1 MRAGASE
8 IGSHFTGAIMAQ
20 DQKIDNRHIPVLPA
34 EAARLSPRLPFER
47 RLSFG

>member
-1 MRAGASE
+1 MRVGASE

-20 DQKIDNRHIPVLPA
+20 NQKVDNRHDPA

>member
-20 DQKIDNRHIPVLPA
+20 DQKKIDNRHD
-34 EAARLSPRLPFER
+34 PRFTR
-47 RLSFG
+47 

>member
-20 DQKIDNRHIPVLPA
+20 NQKIDNRHD
-34 EAARLSPRLPFER
+34 PRFTR
-47 RLSFG
+47 